1 MAQHWTTD
9 AARALFHRWSDR
21 KIESAG
27 GLAADFDAVESWLLG
42 QHPESLDQAERLL
55 ALILE
60 LESGPARP
68 AESIL
73 SMSGSLRRQGF
84 EREGVSF
91 DPQATGPVLGRA

>member
-1 MAQHWTTD
+1 MAQHWTAD

-21 KIESAG
+21 KIEKAG
-27 GLAADFDAVESWLLG
+27 GAAADFDAVESWLLS

-60 LESGPARP
+60 LEAGRAHPP
-68 AESIL
+68 ESIL
-73 SMSGSLRRQGF
+73 SLSGSVRRLASEG
-84 EREGVSF
+84 EGVSF

>member
-1 MAQHWTTD
+1 MAQHWTAD

-21 KIESAG
+21 KIETAG
-27 GLAADFDAVESWLLG
+27 GLAADFDALESWLLG

-60 LESGPARP
+60 LESGPTRP
-68 AESIL
+68 AEPMV
-73 SMSGSLRRQGF
+73 SMTGSVRRQDV